1 MRHVQLQ
8 YDLIGEEVGKVVS
21 AAIKIDDLFENQPK
35 TFSFEIPPLSQMP
48 DDIKVS
54 RNLSLTLHS
63 GNVSASIA
71 WMVYL
76 TKPEWSCNIVDIP
89 IGNLTETKMFFSKYQ
104 GVNADGDYRKVF
116 DFVEFF
122 DPAMVSS
129 GSKVFLNGFSFG
141 LLAFASLLRHY
152 SLRH

>member
-8 YDLIGEEVGKVVS
+8 FDLVGQEVGKIVS
-21 AAIKIDDLFENQPK
+21 PTIKIDDLIENQPK

-48 DDIKVS
+48 DAIKVS
-54 RNLSLTLHS
+54 RNLSLILHS

-71 WMVYL
+71 WMEYML
-76 TKPEWSCNIVDIP
+76 KPEWSCNIVDIP
-89 IGNLTETKMFFSKYQ
+89 IDNLIETKMFFSKYQ

-122 DPAMVSS
+122 DPATVSS
-129 GSKVFLNGFSFG
+129 GSKAFFNGFLFW